1 MFDTA
6 ALRCDAVFVAY
17 AYPAR
22 LPTKSIDPHAVRTC
36 SYIIDS
42 SVGANYFSNYML
54 LLLYLSGLQLATHMN
69 S

>member
-6 ALRCDAVFVAY
+6 ALRCDAVFDAY

-54 LLLYLSGLQLATHMN
+54 LLL
-69 S
+69 

>member
-22 LPTKSIDPHAVRTC
+22 LSTKSIDPHAVRTC

-42 SVGANYFSNYML
+42 SVGANYFSNYTC
-54 LLLYLSGLQLATHMN
+54 YYYYN
-69 S
+69 